1 MSADSMKKKI
11 EQLLDKS
18 PFAGLSADLKLAM
31 QAQLQSFITD
41 ANLVTRE
48 EFDIQAEV
56 LRRTADR
63 LNALEQR
70 LDQLETPA
78 D

>member
-1 MSADSMKKKI
+1 MPAESMKKKI

-48 EFDIQAEV
+48 EFDIQTEV
-56 LRRTADR
+56 LRRTAER
-63 LNALEQR
+63 LNELELR
-70 LDQLETPA
+70 LDKLETPA

>member
-1 MSADSMKKKI
+1 MPADSMKKKI

-48 EFDIQAEV
+48 EFDIQTEV
-56 LRRTADR
+56 LRRTAER
-63 LNALEQR
+63 LNELELR
-70 LDQLETPA
+70 LDKLETPA

>member
-1 MSADSMKKKI
+1 MPADSMKKKI
-11 EQLLDKS
+11 KQLLDKS

-48 EFDIQAEV
+48 EFDIQTEV
-56 LRRTADR
+56 LRRTAER
-63 LNALEQR
+63 LNELELR
-70 LDQLETPA
+70 LDKLETPA

>member
-1 MSADSMKKKI
+1 MI

-48 EFDIQAEV
+48 EFDIQTEV
-56 LRRTADR
+56 LRRTAER
-63 LNALEQR
+63 LNELELR
-70 LDQLETPA
+70 LDKLETPA